1 MLLGRGMLLWFQHW
15 VRVEGR
21 GARLLALSAS
31 LPILNGI
38 FKETQKN
45 EVSHCTG
52 VESADLGS
60 FLQKGN
66 VSFPCLAVKPE
77 DCKLGSS
84 RGSPTEPHTADSF
97 PLPLSDNVP
106 QLIPEPGTPLHS
118 RVLQYREL
126 LDSLPMDA
134 YTHGCI
140 LHPELTTDS
149 MIPKYATAEIRSKS
163 PLGQGAGGTAPRP
176 FLQARQ
182 GKWQSRAAGELQV
195 PWGGFLALGCPPS
208 PLFQGF
214 SQGTGCLAASL
225 PSSAVTTLS
234 ASSCSS
240 FWGVPFLL
248 PLFPPV
254 TPRVQVGEQ
263 SEVELQRV
271 DELAAASTQP
281 PSTHET
287 LMMLNITQQL
297 GSLLESPPPEK

>member
-1 MLLGRGMLLWFQHW
+1 MFCSPAWLRNQRTANWAPA
-15 VRVEGR
+15 
-21 GARLLALSAS
+21 GAH
-31 LPILNGI
+31 P
-38 FKETQKN
+38 
-45 EVSHCTG
+45 
-52 VESADLGS
+52 
-60 FLQKGN
+60 
-66 VSFPCLAVKPE
+66 PE
-77 DCKLGSS
+77 P
-84 RGSPTEPHTADSF
+84 RTADSF

-149 MIPKYATAEIRSKS
+149 MIPKYATAEIRSKL

-240 FWGVPFLL
+240 FWGVPFPL

-297 GSLLESPPPEK
+297 GSLLESPSPEK